1 MSLAIAQ
8 DLLDIIGEAPIQLDQ
23 SALDIIGDSSSTT
36 DQMNNW
42 SAYEGASQFDAE
54 VAMWE
59 PDLLSADR
67 EILPVKSLA
76 DRRSRNITQNDAYVA
91 NGTSIQQDSIVG
103 DYYMLNAKPNWEV
116 LGLTEDWSEEFQK
129 QAEAQFFLW
138 AESPENWPDASRM
151 NTLTSMVRL
160 AIASWGYTGEVLAT
174 AEWMPDKTAPF
185 RTAIQMIDTDR
196 LGNPT
201 GQIESPSLRGGVQM
215 NKYGAP
221 IGYYIRNGHPTD
233 FNTLDSYTFKYV
245 PATKPWGR
253 RQVIHILEQ
262 MRPGQTR
269 AISQMVAALKEMKM
283 TKNYRE
289 VVLQSAVTQASYAAT
304 IESELPAEAVYAA
317 LGASDKGGMD
327 KWASEYMGA
336 IGKYYGGKTMKMNG
350 SKIPHFFPGTKL
362 EIKNPSN
369 PGGIGANFEQS
380 LLRYIS
386 AALGVSYEQLSHDY
400 SQTNYS
406 SARAAANETEK
417 RMKTKKRLIAD
428 RFASH
433 VYRLWLEE
441 AINKG
446 SIVLPPNAPNWYD
459 GQNADAYSQCTWT
472 GAGRGQID
480 ELKETQAAVL
490 RLKYNLTTAEYEIAR
505 LGQDYRQVFA
515 QKSREKKLQDK
526 LDIPIVESNAINAA
540 SGTPKNGDGGV

>member
-1 MSLAIAQ
+1 MSAAIEQ
-8 DLLDIIGEAPIQLDQ
+8 DILDIIGEAP
-23 SALDIIGDSSSTT
+23 SSLDIIGTRPSVDVMGNF
-36 DQMNNW
+36 D
-42 SAYEGASQFDAE
+42 AYDGASQFDAE

-67 EILPVKSLA
+67 EIIPIKSLA
-76 DRRSRNITQNDAYVA
+76 DRRSRNMTQNDAYIA
-91 NGTSIQQDSIVG
+91 NGTTIQQDSIVG
-103 DYYMLNAKPNWEV
+103 DFYMLNAKPNWKV
-116 LGLTEDWSEEFQK
+116 LGLTEEWAEEFQE
-129 QAEAQFFLW
+129 QTESQFYLW

-160 AIASWGYTGEVLAT
+160 AIASWGTTGEVLAT
-174 AEWMPDKTAPF
+174 AEWMPKDIMTPF
-185 RTAIQMIDTDR
+185 RTSIQMIDTDR
-196 LGNPT
+196 LGNPY
-201 GQIESPSLRGGVQM
+201 GQMDSVTLRGGVQM
-215 NKYGAP
+215 NKFGAP
-221 IGYYIRNGHPTD
+221 IGYHIRNGHPTD
-233 FNTLDSYTFKYV
+233 LNDPNSYSFKYV
-245 PATKPWGR
+245 PAMKPWGR

-289 VVLQSAVTQASYAAT
+289 VVLQSAVVNASYAAT
-304 IESELPAEAVYAA
+304 IESELPSEAVYAA
-317 LGASDKGGMD
+317 LGANDTGMD
-327 KWASEYMGA
+327 KWAAQYMGA

-350 SKIPHFFPGTKL
+350 AKIPHFFPGTKL
-362 EIKNPSN
+362 EIRNPTN

-417 RMKTKKRLIAD
+417 RMKTKKSLIAD
-428 RFASH
+428 KFASH

-441 AINKG
+441 ALNKG
-446 SIVLPPNAPNWYD
+446 LIKLPANAPNWYE

-490 RLKYNLTTAEYEIAR
+490 RTKYNFSTDEDEMAR
-505 LGQDYRQVFA
+505 LGKDWRQVYRQRA
-515 QKSREKKLQDK
+515 REKKLRDE
-526 LDIPIVESNAINAA
+526 LGLVIVESNAINAA
-540 SGTPKNGDGGV
+540 SGSPKEGDGGI